1 MRTKGPLHVEAT
13 GTTTASPTT
22 VWALLEDAAAYHQ
35 WGPWRDSGYQRA
47 GDDGAHGPGAIR
59 WFRYGRTTT
68 VERVL
73 AVDPGRRLAY
83 EVVSGLPV
91 RHYQAVVELTPSGA
105 GTAVRW
111 SATFDPTLGGR
122 LVRRKLQRVYDDVIA
137 DLIRA
142 GDRQGGERPSPAS
155 TG

>member
-35 WGPWRDSGYQRA
+35 WGPWRDSGYKRA

-73 AVDPGRRLAY
+73 EVESGRRLAY
-83 EVVSGLPV
+83 DVVSGIPV
-91 RHYQAVVELTPSGA
+91 RNYRAVVELTPAGT

-111 SATFDPTLGGR
+111 SATFDPTPGGR
-122 LVRRKLQRVYDDVIA
+122 LVRRKLQSIYHEVMA
-137 DLIRA
+137 DLVRA
-142 GDRQGGERPSPAS
+142 GDKQGGERPSPAS
-155 TG
+155 TV